1 MIILSKE
8 DVTTLLSMRT
18 AIDLVEKAMT
28 ETSEG
33 RAMLPLRYAMPLG
46 AINKL
51 GIMPGAM
58 ENPDCF
64 GVKLISLYPDNP
76 ASGHSSHLGL
86 MVLFEKE
93 FGTPIAIMDAGVITA
108 IRTAAA
114 SAVATRALARED
126 ASVLGLIG
134 TGEQAEYHVESMLA
148 VRNIR
153 EIRVVG
159 RNQARAMV
167 FVDRIRG
174 QYDLAVTLSD
184 SVQAAVQGA
193 DIICTVT
200 SAHEP
205 VLCGNWVQAGSHVN
219 AVGASVPSMREI
231 DENLLVKSA
240 LFVDYR
246 PSASAQAGDIIAAL
260 ESGAISANH
269 IIGEIGEVLGRKVR
283 GRESSTEIT
292 LYRSLGVAAQDLICA
307 YHVMAQAKENGIGI
321 NASIS

>member
-1 MIILSKE
+1 MIVLSKSE
-8 DVTTLLSMRT
+8 VSKLLPMHV
-18 AIDLVEKAMT
+18 AIDLVEKAMI

-33 RAMLPLRYAMPLG
+33 RATLPLRTAMPLG
-46 AINKL
+46 EVNKL

-58 ENPDCF
+58 DDPDCF

-114 SAVATRALARED
+114 SAVATNVLARKD
-126 ASVLGLIG
+126 AQVLTVIG
-134 TGEQAEYHVESMLA
+134 TGEQAEYHVKSILE
-148 VRNIR
+148 VRDIN

-159 RNQARAMV
+159 RNQARAEA
-167 FVDRIRG
+167 FAHRIENMT
-174 QYDLAVTLSD
+174 DVAVTSNE
-184 SVQAAVQGA
+184 SVQTSVQGA

-200 SAHEP
+200 SSKET
-205 VLCGNWVQAGSHVN
+205 VLFGEWVQAGSHVN
-219 AVGASVPSMREI
+219 AVGASVPTMREI
-231 DENLLVKSA
+231 DENLLVKSS
-240 LFVDYR
+240 LFVDYC
-246 PSASAQAGDIIAAL
+246 PSALAQAGDVIAAL
-260 ESGAISANH
+260 KNGAISDDH

-307 YHVMAQAKENGIGI
+307 YHVMTQAKENGIGI